1 MRKEFIPGA
10 AVLGGVL
17 LFWAAAVLGNLSFL
31 SAPKPPLATLAWLI
45 FVYAA
50 VAITPIVGGLAAAD
64 LVRRWQRNRNDG
76 TERGQERGPEGT
88 GA

>member
-1 MRKEFIPGA
+1 MRREFVPGT

-17 LFWAAAVLGNLSFL
+17 VFWVAAVLGDLSFL

-50 VAITPIVGGLAAAD
+50 VAITPVIGGLAVAD
-64 LVRRWQRNRNDG
+64 LFRRWQRNRKRRDQ
-76 TERGQERGPEGT
+76 TEL
-88 GA
+88 GASL

>member
-1 MRKEFIPGA
+1 MRRELVPGT

-50 VAITPIVGGLAAAD
+50 VAITPIIGGLAIAD
-64 LVRRWQRNRNDG
+64 LVHRWQRNRN
-76 TERGQERGPEGT
+76 EGSRQS
-88 GA
+88 

>member
-1 MRKEFIPGA
+1 MPRELVPGT

-17 LFWAAAVLGNLSFL
+17 VFWVAAVLGNLSFL

-50 VAITPIVGGLAAAD
+50 VAITPIIGGLAIAD
-64 LVRRWQRNRNDG
+64 LVRRWQRNRH
-76 TERGQERGPEGT
+76 EGT
-88 GA
+88 RQS

>member
-1 MRKEFIPGA
+1 MRREFVPGT

-17 LFWAAAVLGNLSFL
+17 VFWVAAVLGNLSFL

-50 VAITPIVGGLAAAD
+50 IAITPIIGGLAVAD
-64 LVRRWQRNRNDG
+64 LIRRWQRNRNEG
-76 TERGQERGPEGT
+76 TERGQERHPEGT

>member
-1 MRKEFIPGA
+1 MRREFVPGA

-31 SAPKPPLATLAWLI
+31 SAPKPPLATFAWLI

-64 LVRRWQRNRNDG
+64 LLRRWQRNRIEG
-76 TERGQERGPEGT
+76 TRRGQERHPEGT

>member
-1 MRKEFIPGA
+1 MRREFVPGT

-17 LFWAAAVLGNLSFL
+17 VFWVAAVLGNLSFL

-50 VAITPIVGGLAAAD
+50 VAITPVIGGLAAAD
-64 LVRRWQRNRNDG
+64 LFRRWQRNRNERNR
-76 TERGQERGPEGT
+76 TEL
-88 GA
+88 GASP

>member
-17 LFWAAAVLGNLSFL
+17 LFWAVAVLGNLSFL

-50 VAITPIVGGLAAAD
+50 VAITPIVGGLAVAD
-64 LVRRWQRNRNDG
+64 LVRRWQRNRNEG
-76 TERGQERGPEGT
+76 TRRGQKRRTEGT
-88 GA
+88 NA

>member
-1 MRKEFIPGA
+1 MRREFVPGT

-17 LFWAAAVLGNLSFL
+17 VFWVAAVLGNLSFL

-50 VAITPIVGGLAAAD
+50 VAITPIIGGLAVAD
-64 LVRRWQRNRNDG
+64 LVRRWQHNRNGG
-76 TERGQERGPEGT
+76 TRQS
-88 GA
+88 

>member
-45 FVYAA
+45 FVYSA

-64 LVRRWQRNRNDG
+64 LVRRWQRSSNNGSR
-76 TERGQERGPEGT
+76 RGREHGPEGT